1 VVLYVAIMAV
11 KLQRIERELETLN
24 DLADKRSSR

>member
-1 VVLYVAIMAV
+1 MAA

-24 DLADKRSSR
+24 DLADKRPQ